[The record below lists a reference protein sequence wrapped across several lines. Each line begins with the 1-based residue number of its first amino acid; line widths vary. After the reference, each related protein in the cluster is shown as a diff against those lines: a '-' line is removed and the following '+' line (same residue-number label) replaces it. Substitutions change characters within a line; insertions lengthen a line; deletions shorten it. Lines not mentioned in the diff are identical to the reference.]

1 MVYMHAT
8 TTFPTTM
15 TPIAILF
22 SNHSRNPGTWEI
34 QKRNARLTQA
44 HCANVPLQLPT
55 SGQQLIQE
63 EMQAARHG
71 TRAIVKGGKGKKTLE
86 RTTEQG

>member
-1 MVYMHAT
+1 MY
-8 TTFPTTM
+8 
-15 TPIAILF
+15 L
-22 SNHSRNPGTWEI
+22 W
-34 QKRNARLTQA
+34 
-44 HCANVPLQLPT
+44 QLPT

-86 RTTEQG
+86 RAREQG